1 MSRMRKMGTGT
12 LRVILWFASIL
23 IWFSIF
29 VPIEY
34 LVNYFSGETTNYILH
49 SDDFMMPIKTHVAS
63 TNAIASFPSGLYTTL
78 MIIGYILML
87 VGVFITIQAVS
98 AIVRHIQEQDYF
110 STENSQ
116 QMNRIVKGQIWI
128 LGSSLLMACANQLTV
143 SWLYRISQ
151 FGLGW
156 DNLLSAFVDLIIFA
170 LIAMIYT
177 RAVNMKTESDL
188 TI

>member
-1 MSRMRKMGTGT
+1 
-12 LRVILWFASIL
+12 
-23 IWFSIF
+23 
-29 VPIEY
+29 
-34 LVNYFSGETTNYILH
+34 
-49 SDDFMMPIKTHVAS
+49 
-63 TNAIASFPSGLYTTL
+63 
-78 MIIGYILML
+78 ML

-116 QMNRIVKGQIWI
+116 QMNRIVKGQIWL

-156 DNLLSAFVDLIIFA
+156 DNLLSAL
-170 LIAMIYT
+170 
-177 RAVNMKTESDL
+177 L
-188 TI
+188 T